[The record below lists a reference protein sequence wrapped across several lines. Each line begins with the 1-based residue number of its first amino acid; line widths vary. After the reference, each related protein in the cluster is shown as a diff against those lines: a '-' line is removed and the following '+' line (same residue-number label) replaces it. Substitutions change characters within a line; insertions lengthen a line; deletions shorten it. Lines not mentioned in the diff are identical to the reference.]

1 MVAFHNQH
9 RLQGLLPAGKLR
21 VFPGADW
28 TAMEFQMRHKRI
40 CAAIA
45 VLTVLAAPATRA
57 VERSEIPDAYKW
69 NLAELYQDE
78 AAWVA
83 AKKELTVVIPKLGQ
97 WQGKLGSSSAN
108 LLAAMGDWEI
118 ANLAAQRL
126 YVYAN
131 ALSDQDTRVSRT
143 LQMKQEAVQVYTDL
157 QTATA
162 YMQPEILAIGKAKVD
177 RFVAEQ
183 PKLGQY
189 QMFFDNILRAAPHTL
204 SPAEEKIVAQTG
216 LMSGSGDTV
225 YSVFTGAELP
235 YPEVTL
241 STGEKVRL
249 DAAAYTRYRASTV
262 KADRDLV
269 FKEFFSRYNDF
280 TSTLATTLN
289 AQVQGHVFTKDVRKF
304 QSALEAALF
313 DYNIPTSVYT
323 QLIADVHANLPTL
336 HRYLKLRQKIMGL
349 PELGYEDLY
358 APIVASVDLKFS
370 PEEARK
376 LTLESFAPFGSDY
389 VDTLAKG
396 YDSGWV
402 DFMPSTGKRSG
413 AYSTMV
419 YGVHPYQLLNFTG
432 TWEEVSTLAH
442 ESGHSMHSYLAAES
456 QPFATADYSIFVA
469 EVASTLNENLLF
481 HHVLDQT
488 KDDATRL
495 FLLSSYLDTLRT
507 TLFRQTLFAE
517 FELRIHEAVERGEPL
532 TKDSLNA
539 LYLKLLREYYGAD
552 QGVVKIAETYQSEW
566 AYIPHFYYDFYVY
579 QYATSMIGGMSLAE
593 GIIGKQAVDS
603 GEAQKNRDA
612 YIHMLSAGSSKYPIE
627 LLRDAGVDM
636 TTSRPFD
643 AAIKEMNRIMDEME
657 RIYARQGG

>member
-1 MVAFHNQH
+1 
-9 RLQGLLPAGKLR
+9 
-21 VFPGADW
+21 
-28 TAMEFQMRHKRI
+28 MRHIRVCVLI
-40 CAAIA
+40 AAIA
-45 VLTVLAAPATRA
+45 VCATPAIQAA
-57 VERSEIPDAYKW
+57 ERSEIPDAYKW
-69 NLAELYQDE
+69 NLADLYQDE

-83 AKKELTVVIPKLGQ
+83 AKQDLAVAIPKLGQ
-97 WQGKLGSSSAN
+97 WQGKLGTSSTN
-108 LLAAMGDWEI
+108 LLAAMADWE
-118 ANLAAQRL
+118 LATQSVQRL

-131 ALSDQDTRVSRT
+131 ALYDQDTRVSRT
-143 LQMKQEAVQVYTDL
+143 LQMKQEAIQVYTDL

-162 YMQPEILAIGKAKVD
+162 FMQPEILAIGKDKVD

-189 QMFFDNILRAAPHTL
+189 RMFFDNILRAAPHTL
-204 SPAEEKIVAQTG
+204 SPAEEKIVARTG
-216 LMSGSGDTV
+216 LMSGTGDTV
-225 YSVFTGAELP
+225 RSVFTSAELP
-235 YPEVTL
+235 FPEVTF

-249 DAAAYTRYRASTV
+249 DAAAFSKYRASPV
-262 KADRDLV
+262 KADRDLA
-269 FKEFFSRYNDF
+269 FKAFFGRYNDF

-289 AQVQGHVFTKDVRKF
+289 AQVQSHVFTRDVRKF
-304 QSALEAALF
+304 PSALEAALF
-313 DYNIPTSVYT
+313 DYNIPKSVYT

-358 APIVASVDLKFS
+358 APIVASVDMKFS
-370 PEEARK
+370 PEQARK
-376 LTLESFAPFGSDY
+376 LTLESFAPLGSGY

-402 DFMPSTGKRSG
+402 DFMPSTGKSPG

-432 TWEEVSTLAH
+432 TWNEVSTLAH
-442 ESGHSMHSYLAAES
+442 ESGHSMHSYLAAEK
-456 QPFATADYSIFVA
+456 QPFATADYSTFVA

-495 FLLSSYLDTLRT
+495 FLLSSYLDTMRT
-507 TLFRQTLFAE
+507 TLFRQTMFAE

-539 LYLKLLREYYGAD
+539 LYLELLRKYYGAD
-552 QGVVKIAETYQSEW
+552 EGVVKVDETYQSEW
-566 AYIPHFYYDFYVY
+566 AYVPHFYYDFYVY

-603 GEAQKNRDA
+603 GQAQKNRDA
-612 YIHMLSAGSSKYPIE
+612 YIHMLSSGSSKYPIE
-627 LLRDAGVDM
+627 LLQDAGVDM

-643 AAIKEMNRIMDEME
+643 AAMKEMNRIMDEME
-657 RIYARQGG
+657 RIYARSKG

>member
-1 MVAFHNQH
+1 MKFQALLR
-9 RLQGLLPAGKLR
+9 RLGP
-21 VFPGADW
+21 
-28 TAMEFQMRHKRI
+28 
-40 CAAIA
+40 AIA

-57 VERSEIPDAYKW
+57 VERSEIPEAYKW
-69 NLAELYQDE
+69 NLADLYQDE

-83 AKKELTVVIPKLGQ
+83 AKQELTSIIPKLGQ
-97 WQGKLGSSSAN
+97 WQGKLGNSSAN
-108 LLAAMGDWEI
+108 LLSAMSDWER
-118 ANLAAQRL
+118 ATLSAQRL

-131 ALSDQDTRVSRT
+131 ALYDQDTRVSRT
-143 LQMKQEAVQVYTDL
+143 LQMKQEASQVYTDL

-162 YMQPEILAIGKAKVD
+162 YMQPEILAIGKARVD
-177 RFVAEQ
+177 QFVAEQ

-189 QMFFDNILRAAPHTL
+189 RMFFDNILRAAPHTL
-204 SPAEEKIVAQTG
+204 SPAEEKIVAQSG
-216 LMSGSGDTV
+216 LMSETGDTV

-235 YPEVTL
+235 FPEVTF

-249 DAAAYTRYRASTV
+249 DAAAFTKYRTSTV
-262 KADRDLV
+262 KADRDLA
-269 FKEFFSRYNDF
+269 FQAFFGRYSDF

-289 AQVQGHVFTKDVRKF
+289 AQVQSHVFTKDVRKF
-304 QSALEAALF
+304 PSALEAALF

-358 APIVASVDLKFS
+358 APIVASVDLEFT

-376 LTLESFAPFGSDY
+376 LTLDSFAPLGPSY
-389 VDTLAKG
+389 VETLAKG

-419 YGVHPYQLLNFTG
+419 YGVHPYQLLNFNG
-432 TWEEVSTLAH
+432 TWNEVSTLAH
-442 ESGHSMHSYLAAES
+442 ESGHSMHSYLAAEN

-507 TLFRQTLFAE
+507 TLFRQTMFAE

-532 TKDSLNA
+532 TKDSLNT

-552 QGVVKIAETYQSEW
+552 QGVVKIADTYQSEW

-593 GIIGKQAVDS
+593 GIIGRQAVDS
-603 GEAQKNRDA
+603 GQAQKNRDA
-612 YIHMLSAGSSKYPIE
+612 YIRMLSSGSSKYPIE
-627 LLRDAGVDM
+627 LLKDAGVDM

-643 AAIKEMNRIMDEME
+643 AAMKEMNRIMDEME
-657 RIYARQGG
+657 LIYAREKG